1 MADVTARSLQYEY
14 KANSNLVLQADRS
27 LIDRTRRDEPTGE
40 VLSLVG
46 KLEGT
51 RMGDK
56 AQRTKPQMQEERR
69 AKRRKRDE
77 DRHDINKM
85 KGYTLLSEG
94 IDEMVGIIYKPK
106 TKETRET
113 YEVLLSF
120 IQAALGDQPRDIL
133 CGAADEV
140 LAVLKNEKLR
150 DKERRKEIDLLLGQ
164 TDDTRYHVLVNLGK
178 KITDYGGDK
187 EIQNMDDNIDETYGV
202 NVQFESD
209 EEEGDED
216 VYGEV
221 REEASD
227 DDMEGDE
234 AVVRC
239 TLSANLVA
247 SGELMS
253 SKKKDL
259 HPRDIDA
266 FWLQRQLSRFYDDA
280 IVSQKKADEV
290 LEILKTASDDREC
303 ENQLVLLLGF
313 NTFDF
318 IKVLRQHRMMS
329 ESQWSFCSFYIAPCW
344 PVHRVKRKRKGSW
357 ERWKLIQNYPSSST
371 NSTRRRRRTDP
382 DEEVKYLSKCFEE
395 ERSRRERVR
404 QSRMDTDL
412 ETMDLDQGGE
422 VSVRALSKAVVGFG
436 SEAGSDLEDLVFTQG
451 SHFMANK
458 RCQLP
463 DGSFRRQRKGYE
475 EVHVPALKPKP
486 FGSEEQLLP
495 VEKLPKYAQAGF
507 EGFKTL
513 NRIQSKLYR
522 AALETDE
529 NLLLCAPTGA
539 GKTNVALMCMLRE
552 IGKHINPD
560 GTINVDNFKII
571 YIAPMRSLVQEMVG
585 SFGKRL
591 ATYGITVAE
600 LTGDHQLCKEEISAT
615 QIIVCTPEKWDI
627 ITRKGGER
635 TYTQLV
641 RLIILD
647 EIHLLHDD
655 RGPVLEA
662 LVARAIRNIEMT
674 QEEVRLIG
682 LSATLP
688 NYEDVATFLRVDP
701 AKGLFYFD
709 NSFRPVPL
717 EQTYVGITEKKAIKR
732 FQIMN
737 EIVYEKI
744 MEHAGKNQVLV
755 FVHSRKETG
764 KTARA
769 IRDMCLEKDTLGLFL
784 REGSASTEV
793 LRTEAEQCKNLELKD
808 LLPYGFAIHHAGMTR
823 VDRTLVEDLFADKHI
838 QVLVS
843 TATLAW
849 GVNLPAHTV
858 IIKGTQVY
866 SPEKGAGQSWEH
878 WTFCRY
884 RSFVSILGWEEY
896 PVYRMQMLGR
906 AGRPQ
911 YDTKGEGI
919 LITSHGE
926 LQYYLSLLNQQLPI
940 ESQMVSKLPDMLNAE
955 IVLGNVQNA
964 KDAVNWLGYAYLYI
978 RMLRSPTLYGIS
990 HDDLKGDPL
999 LDQRRLDLVHTAAL
1013 MLDKNNLVKYD
1024 KKTGNFQVT
1033 ELGRIASHYY
1043 ITNDTVQ
1050 TYNQLLKPTL
1060 SEIELFRVFSL
1071 SSEFKNITVREEEKL
1086 ELQKLLERVPIPVK
1100 ESIEE
1105 PSAKINVL
1113 LQAFISQLKL
1123 EGFALMADMVYVTQ
1137 SAGRLMRAIFEI
1149 VLNRGWAQLTDKTLN
1164 LCKMIDKR
1172 MWQSMCPLR
1181 QFRKLPEE
1189 VVKKIEK
1196 KNFPFER
1203 LYDLNHNEIGELI
1216 RMPKMGKTIHKY
1228 VHLFPKLELS
1238 VHLQPIT
1245 RSTLKVELTI
1255 TPDFQWDEK
1264 VHGSSEAFWILVEDV
1279 DSEVIL
1285 HHEYFLL
1292 KAKYA
1297 QDEHLITFFVPVFEP
1312 LPPQYFIRVVS
1323 DRWLSCETQ
1332 LPVSFRHLILPE
1344 KYPPPTELLDLQ
1356 PLPVSALRNSAFES
1370 LYQDKFPFFNPIQT
1384 QVFNTVY
1391 NSDDNV
1397 FVGAPTGSGKTIC
1410 AEFAILR
1417 MLLQSSEG
1425 RCVYITPMEA
1435 LAEQVYMDWYE
1446 KFQDRL
1452 SKKVVLLTGE
1462 TSTDLKLLGKGN
1474 IIIST
1479 PEKWDILS
1487 RRWKQRKNVQNINL
1501 FVVDEVHLIGGEN
1514 GPVLEVICSRM
1525 RYISSQ
1531 IERPIR
1537 IVALSSSLSNA
1548 KDVAHW
1554 LGCSA
1559 TSTFNF
1565 HPNVR
1570 PVPLEL
1576 HIQGFNISHTQTRLL
1591 SMAKPVYHAITK
1603 HSPKKP
1609 VIVFVPSRKQ
1619 TRLTAIDILSTCAAD
1634 IQRQRFLHCTEKD
1647 LIPYLE
1653 KLSNNTLRETLL
1665 NGVGYL
1671 HEGLSPMERR
1681 LVEQLFSSGAIQ
1693 VVVASRSLCWG
1704 MSVAAHLVI
1713 IMDTQYYNGKIHA
1726 YVDYPIYDVLQ
1737 MVGHANRPLQDDE
1750 GRCVIM
1756 CQGSKKDFFKK
1767 FLYEPLPVESHLDHC
1782 MHDHFNAE
1790 IVTKTIENKQDAV
1803 DYLTWTFLYRR
1814 MTQNPNYYNLQGISH
1829 RHLSDHLS
1837 ELVEQ
1842 TLSDLEQSKCISIE
1856 DEMDVAP
1863 LNLGMIAAY
1872 YYINYTTIEL
1882 FSMSLN
1888 AKTKVRG
1895 LIEIISNAAEY
1906 ENIPIRHH
1914 EDNLL
1919 RQLAQKVP
1927 HKLNNPKFNDPHVKT
1942 NLLLQAHLSRMQ
1954 LSAELQSDTE
1964 EILSKVE
1971 LVPLWAWREGLQGPV
1986 KEQFQPYLL
1995 SCSYPIQAIRLI
2007 QACVDVLSSN
2017 GWLSPALAA
2026 MELAQMVTQAMWSK
2040 DSYLKQLPHFTSE
2053 HIKRCTDKGVESV
2066 FDIMEMEDEERNA
2079 LLQLSDGQMADVAR
2093 FCNRY
2098 PNIELSYEVV
2108 DKDGIRSG
2116 GPVVVLVQL
2125 EREEE
2130 VTGPVIAPLFPQK
2143 REEGWW
2149 VVIGDAKSN
2158 SLISIKRLTLQ
2169 QKAKVKLDFVA
2180 PATGAHNYT
2189 LYFMSDAYMGC
2200 DQEYKFSVDVKE
2212 AETDSDSD

>member
-46 KLEGT
+46 KLEGS

-56 AQRTKPQMQEERR
+56 AQKTKPQMQEERR

-85 KGYTLLSEG
+85 KGFTLLSEG

-140 LAVLKNEKLR
+140 LAVLKNDKLR
-150 DKERRKEIDLLLGQ
+150 DKERRRETEQLLGQ

-187 EIQNMDDNIDETYGV
+187 EIQNMDENIDETYGV

-209 EEEGDED
+209 EEVGDED

-221 REEASD
+221 RDDASD
-227 DDMEGDE
+227 EDADGDE
-234 AVVRC
+234 AVVHG
-239 TLSANLVA
+239 TLSANLVS

-253 SKKKDL
+253 TKKKDL

-290 LEILKTASDDREC
+290 LEILKTAGDDREC

-318 IKVLRQHRMMS
+318 IKILRQHRMMILYCTLLASAQS
-329 ESQWSFCSFYIAPCW
+329 EAE
-344 PVHRVKRKRKGSW
+344 K
-357 ERWKLIQNYPSSST
+357 ERIINKMEADSELS
-371 NSTRRRRRTDP
+371 
-382 DEEVKYLSKCFEE
+382 KYLYQLQETEKEDLIRE
-395 ERSRRERVR
+395 ERTRRERVR
-404 QSRMDTDL
+404 QSRVDTDL
-412 ETMDLDQGGE
+412 ESMELEQDNFTPRQVL
-422 VSVRALSKAVVGFG
+422 
-436 SEAGSDLEDLVFTQG
+436 DLEDLVFAQG

-486 FGSEEQLLP
+486 FASDEQLVP

-507 EGFKTL
+507 DGFKTL
-513 NRIQSKLYR
+513 NRIQSKLFK
-522 AALETDE
+522 AAMETDE

-552 IGKHINPD
+552 IGKHINVD

-571 YIAPMRSLVQEMVG
+571 YVAPMRSLVQEMVG
-585 SFGKRL
+585 SFSKRL
-591 ATYGITVAE
+591 STYGITVAE
-600 LTGDHQLCKEEISAT
+600 LTGDHQLCKEEINAT

-655 RGPVLEA
+655 RGPVLES
-662 LVARAIRNIEMT
+662 LVARSIRNIEMS
-674 QEEVRLIG
+674 QEDVRLVG

-688 NYEDVATFLRVDP
+688 NYEDVGTFLRVDS

-764 KTARA
+764 KTSRA

-793 LRTEAEQCKNLELKD
+793 LRSEADQCKNLELKD
-808 LLPYGFAIHHAGMTR
+808 LLPYGFAIHHAGMSR

-858 IIKGTQVY
+858 IIKGTQIY
-866 SPEKGAGQSWEH
+866 SPEKGR
-878 WTFCRY
+878 WTELGALD
-884 RSFVSILGWEEY
+884 IL
-896 PVYRMQMLGR
+896 QMLGR

-940 ESQMVSKLPDMLNAE
+940 ESQMVAKLPDMLNAE
-955 IVLGNVQNA
+955 VVLGNVQNA

-978 RMLRSPTLYGIS
+978 RMLRSPNLYGIS
-990 HDDLKGDPL
+990 HDDLKSDPL
-999 LDQRRLDLVHTAAL
+999 LEQRRLDLIHTAAL
-1013 MLDKNNLVKYD
+1013 MLDKNNLLKYD
-1024 KKTGNFQVT
+1024 KKMGNFQVT

-1043 ITNDTVQ
+1043 ITNESMQ

-1181 QFRKLPEE
+1181 QFKKLPEE

-1216 RMPKMGKTIHKY
+1216 RMPKMGKNIHKY
-1228 VHLFPKLELS
+1228 VHLFPKLDLS

-1245 RSTLKVELTI
+1245 RSTLKVELTV
-1255 TPDFQWDEK
+1255 TPDFQWDDK

-1297 QDEHLITFFVPVFEP
+1297 QDEHLVTFFVPVFEP

-1384 QVFNTVY
+1384 QVFNTIY

-1417 MLLQSSEG
+1417 MLLQNSEG

-1435 LAEQVYMDWYE
+1435 LAEQVFMNWFE

-1452 SKKVVLLTGE
+1452 YKKVVLLTGE

-1487 RRWKQRKNVQNINL
+1487 RRWKQRKNVQNVSL
-1501 FVVDEVHLIGGEN
+1501 FIVDETHLIGGAN

-1559 TSTFNF
+1559 TATFNF

-1591 SMAKPVYHAITK
+1591 SMAKPVYHAIVK

-1609 VIVFVPSRKQ
+1609 IIVFVPSRKQ
-1619 TRLTAIDILSTCAAD
+1619 TRLTAIDIINTCSSD
-1634 IQRQRFLHCTEKD
+1634 VQRQRFLYCTEKD
-1647 LIPYLE
+1647 LAPYLD
-1653 KLSNNTLRETLL
+1653 KLSDNTLKETLL

-1671 HEGLSPMERR
+1671 HEGLSSLERR
-1681 LVEQLFSSGAIQ
+1681 IVEQLFNSGAVQ
-1693 VVVASRSLCWG
+1693 VIVASRSLCWG
-1704 MSVAAHLVI
+1704 LNIAAHLVI
-1713 IMDTQYYNGKIHA
+1713 IMDSQYYNGKIHA

-1737 MVGHANRPLQDDE
+1737 MVGYANRPLQDDE

-1782 MHDHFNAE
+1782 LHDHFNAE
-1790 IVTKTIENKQDAV
+1790 IVTKTVENKQDAV

-1814 MTQNPNYYNLQGISH
+1814 MTQNPNYYNLQGVSH

-1906 ENIPIRHH
+1906 ESIPIRHR

-1919 RQLAQKVP
+1919 RQLSQKVP
-1927 HKLNNPKFNDPHVKT
+1927 HKLTNPKFNDPHVKT
-1942 NLLLQAHLSRMQ
+1942 NLLLQAHLTRMQ

-1964 EILSKVE
+1964 EILSK
-1971 LVPLWAWREGLQGPV
+1971 
-1986 KEQFQPYLL
+1986 
-1995 SCSYPIQAIRLI
+1995 AIRLI

-2066 FDIMEMEDEERNA
+2066 FDIMEMEDEDRTE
-2079 LLQLSDGQMADVAR
+2079 LLELTDSQMADVAR

-2098 PNIELSYEVV
+2098 PNIELSYEVA
-2108 DKDGIRSG
+2108 DKDIIRSG
-2116 GPVVVLVQL
+2116 GAVVVLVQL

-2180 PATGAHNYT
+2180 PATGTHNYT

-2212 AETDSDSD
+2212 AESDSDSD

>member
-51 RMGDK
+51 KMGDK
-56 AQRTKPQMQEERR
+56 SQRTKPQKLEERR
-69 AKRRKRDE
+69 DKRRKRDE

-85 KGYTLLSEG
+85 KGFTLLSEG
-94 IDEMVGIIYKPK
+94 IDEMVGIVYKPK

-120 IQAALGDQPRDIL
+120 IHAALGDQPRDIL

-140 LAVLKNEKLR
+140 LAVLKNDKMR
-150 DKERRKEIDLLLGQ
+150 DKERRREVEQLLGPA
-164 TDDTRYHVLVNLGK
+164 DDTRYHVLVNLGK

-187 EIQNMDDNIDETYGV
+187 DLQNMDDNIDETYGV

-216 VYGEV
+216 QYGEV
-221 REEASD
+221 RDEHSDEDSEGEEA
-227 DDMEGDE
+227 GFGC
-234 AVVRC
+234 A
-239 TLSANLVA
+239 LSANLGATGDV
-247 SGELMS
+247 MTV
-253 SKKKDL
+253 KKKDL

-318 IKVLRQHRMMS
+318 IKILRQHRRMIQYCTMLASAQS
-329 ESQWSFCSFYIAPCW
+329 EAE
-344 PVHRVKRKRKGSW
+344 K
-357 ERWKLIQNYPSSST
+357 ERIIGKMESDQ
-371 NSTRRRRRTDP
+371 
-382 DEEVKYLSKCFEE
+382 ELSKILYQLQETEKEDIIRE

-404 QSRMDTDL
+404 KSRVDDLEAMDTDH
-412 ETMDLDQGGE
+412 GE
-422 VSVRALSKAVVGFG
+422 SMTPRQLL
-436 SEAGSDLEDLVFTQG
+436 DLEDLTFTQG

-463 DGSFRRQRKGYE
+463 DGSFRKQRKGYE
-475 EVHVPALKPKP
+475 EVHVPALKPKA
-486 FGSEEQLLP
+486 FAEDEVL
-495 VEKLPKYAQAGF
+495 VAIEKLPKYAQAGF

-513 NRIQSKLYR
+513 NRIQSKLFKTTM
-522 AALETDE
+522 ETDE
-529 NLLLCAPTGA
+529 NLLVCAPT
-539 GKTNVALMCMLRE
+539 
-552 IGKHINPD
+552 
-560 GTINVDNFKII
+560 
-571 YIAPMRSLVQEMVG
+571 
-585 SFGKRL
+585 RL
-591 ATYGITVAE
+591 ASYGITVSE
-600 LTGDHQLCKEEISAT
+600 LTGDHQLCKEEINAT

-641 RLIILD
+641 RLIIID

-655 RGPVLEA
+655 RGPVLES
-662 LVARAIRNIEMT
+662 LVARTIRNVELT
-674 QEEVRLIG
+674 QEDVRLLG

-688 NYEDVATFLRVDP
+688 NYEDVATCLRVDP

-823 VDRTLVEDLFADKHI
+823 VDRTLVEDLFADRHI

-866 SPEKGAGQSWEH
+866 SPEKGR
-878 WTFCRY
+878 WTELGALD
-884 RSFVSILGWEEY
+884 IL
-896 PVYRMQMLGR
+896 QMLGR

-940 ESQMVSKLPDMLNAE
+940 ESQMVGKLPDMLNAE
-955 IVLGNVQNA
+955 IVLGNVQTV
-964 KDAVNWLGYAYLYI
+964 KDAVNWLGYTYLYV
-978 RMLRSPTLYGIS
+978 RMLRNPTLYGVS
-990 HDDLKGDPL
+990 HDDRSIDPL
-999 LDQRRLDLVHTAAL
+999 LERRRTDLVHTAANV
-1013 MLDKNNLVKYD
+1013 LDKNSLVKYD
-1024 KKTGNFQVT
+1024 KRTGSFQVT
-1033 ELGRIASHYY
+1033 DLGRIASHFY
-1043 ITNDTVQ
+1043 ITHDSIQ

-1071 SSEFKNITVREEEKL
+1071 SSEFRNINVREEEKL

-1113 LQAFISQLKL
+1113 LQAYISQLKL

-1149 VLNRGWAQLTDKTLN
+1149 VLNRGWAQLTDKTMN

-1172 MWQSMCPLR
+1172 MWQSMSPLR
-1181 QFRKLPEE
+1181 QFKKLPEE
-1189 VVKKIEK
+1189 VIKKIEK

-1228 VHLFPKLELS
+1228 VHQFPKLDLA

-1245 RSTLKVELTI
+1245 RSTLKVELTV
-1255 TPDFQWDEK
+1255 TPDFQWDDK
-1264 VHGSSEAFWILVEDV
+1264 IHGSSEAFWILVEDV

-1297 QDEHLITFFVPVFEP
+1297 QDEHLVTFFVPVFEP

-1356 PLPVSALRNSAFES
+1356 PLPVTALRNSAFEA
-1370 LYQDKFPFFNPIQT
+1370 LYQNKFPFFNPIQT
-1384 QVFNTVY
+1384 QVFNAVY

-1417 MLLQSSEG
+1417 MLLHNAEG

-1435 LAEQVYMDWYE
+1435 LAEQVFVDWHQ
-1446 KFQDRL
+1446 KFQDIL
-1452 SKKVVLLTGE
+1452 NKKVVLLTGE
-1462 TSTDLKLLGKGN
+1462 TSTDLKLLGKGD
-1474 IIIST
+1474 IIVST
-1479 PEKWDILS
+1479 PDKWDILS
-1487 RRWKQRKNVQNINL
+1487 RRWKQRKNVQNVSL
-1501 FVVDEVHLIGGEN
+1501 FIVDEAHLIGGEN

-1554 LGCSA
+1554 LGCSTTA
-1559 TSTFNF
+1559 TFNF

-1576 HIQGFNISHTQTRLL
+1576 HIQGFNVSHTQTRLL
-1591 SMAKPVYHAITK
+1591 SMAKPVYHAIMK
-1603 HSPKKP
+1603 HSPSKP
-1609 VIVFVPSRKQ
+1609 AVVFVPSRRQ
-1619 TRLTAIDILSTCAAD
+1619 TRLTAIDILTFCAAD
-1634 IQRQRFLHCTEKD
+1634 VVPQRFLHCTEKD
-1647 LIPYLE
+1647 LAPFLDKI
-1653 KLSNNTLRETLL
+1653 NDATLKETLA

-1671 HEGLSPMERR
+1671 HEGLSATERKI
-1681 LVEQLFSSGAIQ
+1681 VEQLFNSGAVQ
-1693 VVVASRSLCWG
+1693 VVVSSRSLCWG
-1704 MSVAAHLVI
+1704 INISAHLVI
-1713 IMDTQYYNGKIHA
+1713 VMDTQYYNGKIHA

-1737 MVGHANRPLQDDE
+1737 MVGKANRPMLDDE

-1782 MHDHFNAE
+1782 LHDHFNAE
-1790 IVTKTIENKQDAV
+1790 IVTKTVENKQDAV

-1814 MTQNPNYYNLQGISH
+1814 MTQNPNYYNLQGMSH

-1837 ELVEQ
+1837 ELVEH
-1842 TLSDLEQSKCISIE
+1842 TLHDLEQSKCISIE

-1888 AKTKVRG
+1888 AKTKIRG

-1906 ENIPIRHH
+1906 NNIPIRHH
-1914 EDNLL
+1914 EDALL

-1964 EILSKVE
+1964 DILSK
-1971 LVPLWAWREGLQGPV
+1971 
-1986 KEQFQPYLL
+1986 
-1995 SCSYPIQAIRLI
+1995 AIRLI

-2040 DSYLKQLPHFTSE
+2040 DSYLKQLPFFTSE
-2053 HIKRCTDKGVESV
+2053 HIKRCTDKGVESI
-2066 FDIMEMEDEERNA
+2066 FDIMEMEDEDRSA
-2079 LLQLSDGQMADVAR
+2079 LLQLSDIQMADVAR
-2093 FCNRY
+2093 FSNRY
-2098 PNIELSYEVV
+2098 PNIELSYEVAE
-2108 DKDGIRSG
+2108 KDNIKSG
-2116 GPVVVLVQL
+2116 SPVLVQVQL

-2149 VVIGDAKSN
+2149 VVIGDPKSN

-2180 PATGAHNYT
+2180 PVMGVHNYT

-2200 DQEYKFSVDVKE
+2200 DQEYKFSADVKE
-2212 AETDSDSD
+2212 ADSDGDSDSD

>member
-1 MADVTARSLQYEY
+1 
-14 KANSNLVLQADRS
+14 
-27 LIDRTRRDEPTGE
+27 
-40 VLSLVG
+40 
-46 KLEGT
+46 
-51 RMGDK
+51 
-56 AQRTKPQMQEERR
+56 
-69 AKRRKRDE
+69 
-77 DRHDINKM
+77 
-85 KGYTLLSEG
+85 
-94 IDEMVGIIYKPK
+94 
-106 TKETRET
+106 
-113 YEVLLSF
+113 
-120 IQAALGDQPRDIL
+120 
-133 CGAADEV
+133 
-140 LAVLKNEKLR
+140 
-150 DKERRKEIDLLLGQ
+150 
-164 TDDTRYHVLVNLGK
+164 
-178 KITDYGGDK
+178 
-187 EIQNMDDNIDETYGV
+187 
-202 NVQFESD
+202 
-209 EEEGDED
+209 
-216 VYGEV
+216 
-221 REEASD
+221 
-227 DDMEGDE
+227 
-234 AVVRC
+234 
-239 TLSANLVA
+239 
-247 SGELMS
+247 
-253 SKKKDL
+253 
-259 HPRDIDA
+259 
-266 FWLQRQLSRFYDDA
+266 
-280 IVSQKKADEV
+280 
-290 LEILKTASDDREC
+290 
-303 ENQLVLLLGF
+303 
-313 NTFDF
+313 
-318 IKVLRQHRMMS
+318 
-329 ESQWSFCSFYIAPCW
+329 
-344 PVHRVKRKRKGSW
+344 
-357 ERWKLIQNYPSSST
+357 
-371 NSTRRRRRTDP
+371 
-382 DEEVKYLSKCFEE
+382 
-395 ERSRRERVR
+395 
-404 QSRMDTDL
+404 
-412 ETMDLDQGGE
+412 
-422 VSVRALSKAVVGFG
+422 
-436 SEAGSDLEDLVFTQG
+436 
-451 SHFMANK
+451 
-458 RCQLP
+458 
-463 DGSFRRQRKGYE
+463 
-475 EVHVPALKPKP
+475 
-486 FGSEEQLLP
+486 
-495 VEKLPKYAQAGF
+495 
-507 EGFKTL
+507 
-513 NRIQSKLYR
+513 
-522 AALETDE
+522 
-529 NLLLCAPTGA
+529 
-539 GKTNVALMCMLRE
+539 
-552 IGKHINPD
+552 
-560 GTINVDNFKII
+560 
-571 YIAPMRSLVQEMVG
+571 
-585 SFGKRL
+585 
-591 ATYGITVAE
+591 
-600 LTGDHQLCKEEISAT
+600 
-615 QIIVCTPEKWDI
+615 
-627 ITRKGGER
+627 
-635 TYTQLV
+635 
-641 RLIILD
+641 
-647 EIHLLHDD
+647 
-655 RGPVLEA
+655 
-662 LVARAIRNIEMT
+662 
-674 QEEVRLIG
+674 
-682 LSATLP
+682 
-688 NYEDVATFLRVDP
+688 
-701 AKGLFYFD
+701 
-709 NSFRPVPL
+709 
-717 EQTYVGITEKKAIKR
+717 
-732 FQIMN
+732 MN

-866 SPEKGAGQSWEH
+866 SPEKGR
-878 WTFCRY
+878 WTELGALD
-884 RSFVSILGWEEY
+884 IL
-896 PVYRMQMLGR
+896 QMLGR

-955 IVLGNVQNA
+955 TVLGNVQNA
-964 KDAVNWLGYAYLYI
+964 KASANLCFPHDAVNWLGYTYLYI

-1043 ITNDTVQ
+1043 ITNETMQ

-1071 SSEFKNITVREEEKL
+1071 SSEFRNITVREEEKL

-1181 QFRKLPEE
+1181 QFKKLPEE

-1255 TPDFQWDEK
+1255 APDFQWDEK

-1297 QDEHLITFFVPVFEP
+1297 QDEHLVTFFVPVFEP

-1417 MLLQSSEG
+1417 MLLQNSEG

-1435 LAEQVYMDWYE
+1435 LAEQVFLDWYE
-1446 KFQDRL
+1446 KFQERL
-1452 SKKVVLLTGE
+1452 NKKVVLLTGE

-1487 RRWKQRKNVQNINL
+1487 RRWKQRKNVQNVNL
-1501 FVVDEVHLIGGEN
+1501 FIVDEVHLIGGEN

-1591 SMAKPVYHAITK
+1591 SMAKPVYHAIMK

-1619 TRLTAIDILSTCAAD
+1619 TRLTAINILTTCASD
-1634 IQRQRFLHCTEKD
+1634 VQRQRFLHCAEKD
-1647 LIPYLE
+1647 LVPYLD
-1653 KLSNNTLRETLL
+1653 KLNDNTLKETLV

-1671 HEGLSPMERR
+1671 HEGLTAMERR
-1681 LVEQLFSSGAIQ
+1681 VVEQLFSSGAVQ
-1693 VVVASRSLCWG
+1693 VMVASRSLCWG
-1704 MSVAAHLVI
+1704 MNIAAHLVI

-1814 MTQNPNYYNLQGISH
+1814 MTQNPNYYNLQGVSH

-1927 HKLNNPKFNDPHVKT
+1927 HKLTNPKFNDPHVKT

-1964 EILSKVE
+1964 EILSK
-1971 LVPLWAWREGLQGPV
+1971 
-1986 KEQFQPYLL
+1986 
-1995 SCSYPIQAIRLI
+1995 AIRLI

-2066 FDIMEMEDEERNA
+2066 FDIMEMEDEDRNA
-2079 LLQLSDGQMADVAR
+2079 LLQLSDAQIADVAR

-2108 DKDGIRSG
+2108 EKESIRSG

-2149 VVIGDAKSN
+2149 VVIGDSKSN

-2180 PATGAHNYT
+2180 PATGTHNYT

-2212 AETDSDSD
+2212 AESDSDSD

>member
-1 MADVTARSLQYEY
+1 
-14 KANSNLVLQADRS
+14 
-27 LIDRTRRDEPTGE
+27 
-40 VLSLVG
+40 
-46 KLEGT
+46 
-51 RMGDK
+51 
-56 AQRTKPQMQEERR
+56 
-69 AKRRKRDE
+69 
-77 DRHDINKM
+77 
-85 KGYTLLSEG
+85 
-94 IDEMVGIIYKPK
+94 
-106 TKETRET
+106 
-113 YEVLLSF
+113 
-120 IQAALGDQPRDIL
+120 
-133 CGAADEV
+133 
-140 LAVLKNEKLR
+140 
-150 DKERRKEIDLLLGQ
+150 
-164 TDDTRYHVLVNLGK
+164 
-178 KITDYGGDK
+178 
-187 EIQNMDDNIDETYGV
+187 
-202 NVQFESD
+202 
-209 EEEGDED
+209 
-216 VYGEV
+216 
-221 REEASD
+221 
-227 DDMEGDE
+227 
-234 AVVRC
+234 
-239 TLSANLVA
+239 
-247 SGELMS
+247 
-253 SKKKDL
+253 
-259 HPRDIDA
+259 
-266 FWLQRQLSRFYDDA
+266 
-280 IVSQKKADEV
+280 
-290 LEILKTASDDREC
+290 

-318 IKVLRQHRMMS
+318 IKILRQHRRMS
-329 ESQWSFCSFYIAPCW
+329 KSLSMAP
-344 PVHRVKRKRKGSW
+344 
-357 ERWKLIQNYPSSST
+357 
-371 NSTRRRRRTDP
+371 
-382 DEEVKYLSKCFEE
+382 
-395 ERSRRERVR
+395 R
-404 QSRMDTDL
+404 QL
-412 ETMDLDQGGE
+412 L
-422 VSVRALSKAVVGFG
+422 
-436 SEAGSDLEDLVFTQG
+436 DLEDLAFTQG

-463 DGSFRRQRKGYE
+463 DGSFRKQ
-475 EVHVPALKPKP
+475 LWFCPKCTT
-486 FGSEEQLLP
+486 SWCLQVL
-495 VEKLPKYAQAGF
+495 AGF

-513 NRIQSKLYR
+513 NRIQSKLFKTTM
-522 AALETDE
+522 ETDE
-529 NLLLCAPTGA
+529 NLLVCAPTGA
-539 GKTNVALMCMLRE
+539 GKTNVALMAMLRE
-552 IGKHINPD
+552 IGKHINLD
-560 GTINVDNFKII
+560 GTINVDDFKII

-585 SFGKRL
+585 SFSKRL
-591 ATYGITVAE
+591 ASYGITVSE
-600 LTGDHQLCKEEISAT
+600 LTGDHQLCKEEINAT

-641 RLIILD
+641 RLIIID

-655 RGPVLEA
+655 RGPVLES
-662 LVARAIRNIEMT
+662 LVARTIRNVELT
-674 QEEVRLIG
+674 QEDVRLLG

-688 NYEDVATFLRVDP
+688 NYEDVATCLRVDP

-744 MEHAGKNQVLV
+744 MEHAGKNQV
-755 FVHSRKETG
+755 RP
-764 KTARA
+764 
-769 IRDMCLEKDTLGLFL
+769 
-784 REGSASTEV
+784 
-793 LRTEAEQCKNLELKD
+793 NLELKD

-823 VDRTLVEDLFADKHI
+823 VDRTLVEDLFADRHI

-866 SPEKGAGQSWEH
+866 SPEKGR
-878 WTFCRY
+878 WTELGALD
-884 RSFVSILGWEEY
+884 IL
-896 PVYRMQMLGR
+896 QMLGR

-940 ESQMVSKLPDMLNAE
+940 ESQMVGKLPDMLNAE
-955 IVLGNVQNA
+955 IVLGNVQNV
-964 KDAVNWLGYAYLYI
+964 KDAVNWLGYTYLYV
-978 RMLRSPTLYGIS
+978 RMLRNPTLYGVS
-990 HDDLKGDPL
+990 HDDRSSDPL
-999 LDQRRLDLVHTAAL
+999 LERRRMDLVHTAASV
-1013 MLDKNNLVKYD
+1013 LDKNSLIKYD
-1024 KKTGNFQVT
+1024 KRTGSFQVT
-1033 ELGRIASHYY
+1033 DLGRIASHFY
-1043 ITNDTVQ
+1043 ITHDSIQ

-1071 SSEFKNITVREEEKL
+1071 SSEFRNITVREGIEQTNKL
-1086 ELQKLLERVPIPVK
+1086 KKANFIFPKVK
-1100 ESIEE
+1100 CEY
-1105 PSAKINVL
+1105 
-1113 LQAFISQLKL
+1113 
-1123 EGFALMADMVYVTQ
+1123 VYHIASLPLQ

-1149 VLNRGWAQLTDKTLN
+1149 VLNRGWAQLTDKTMN

-1172 MWQSMCPLR
+1172 MWQSMSPLR
-1181 QFRKLPEE
+1181 QFKKLPEE
-1189 VVKKIEK
+1189 VIKKIEK

-1228 VHLFPKLELS
+1228 LHQFPKLDLA

-1255 TPDFQWDEK
+1255 TPDFQWDDK
-1264 VHGSSEAFWILVEDV
+1264 IHGSSEAFWILVEDV

-1297 QDEHLITFFVPVFEP
+1297 QDEHLVTFFVPVFEP
-1312 LPPQYFIRVVS
+1312 LPPQYFIRVAS

-1356 PLPVSALRNSAFES
+1356 PLPVTALRNSAFET
-1370 LYQDKFPFFNPIQT
+1370 LYQNKFPFFNPIQT
-1384 QVFNTVY
+1384 QVFNAVY

-1417 MLLQSSEG
+1417 MLLHNAEG

-1435 LAEQVYMDWYE
+1435 LVFVDWHQ
-1446 KFQDRL
+1446 KFQDIL
-1452 SKKVVLLTGE
+1452 NKKVVLLTGE
-1462 TSTDLKLLGKGN
+1462 TSTDLKLLGKGD
-1474 IIIST
+1474 IIVST
-1479 PEKWDILS
+1479 PDKWDILS
-1487 RRWKQRKNVQNINL
+1487 RRWKQRKNVQNVSL
-1501 FVVDEVHLIGGEN
+1501 FIVDETHLIGGEN

-1554 LGCSA
+1554 LGCSTTA
-1559 TSTFNF
+1559 TFNF

-1576 HIQGFNISHTQTRLL
+1576 HIQGFNVSHTQTRLL
-1591 SMAKPVYHAITK
+1591 SMAKPVYHAIMK
-1603 HSPKKP
+1603 HSPSKP
-1609 VIVFVPSRKQ
+1609 AVVFVPSRRQ
-1619 TRLTAIDILSTCAAD
+1619 TRLTAIDILTFCAAD
-1634 IQRQRFLHCTEKD
+1634 VKD
-1647 LIPYLE
+1647 LAPFLE
-1653 KLSNNTLRETLL
+1653 KITDLTLKETLA

-1671 HEGLSPMERR
+1671 HEGLSPTERKI
-1681 LVEQLFSSGAIQ
+1681 VEQLFNSVQ

-1704 MSVAAHLVI
+1704 TNISAHLVI
-1713 IMDTQYYNGKIHA
+1713 VMDTQYYNGKIHA

-1737 MVGHANRPLQDDE
+1737 MVGKANRPMLDDE

-1782 MHDHFNAE
+1782 LHDHFNAE
-1790 IVTKTIENKQDAV
+1790 IVTKTVENKQDAV

-1814 MTQNPNYYNLQGISH
+1814 MTQNPNYYNLQGMSH

-1837 ELVEQ
+1837 ELVEN
-1842 TLSDLEQSKCISIE
+1842 TLHDLEQSKCISIE

-1888 AKTKVRG
+1888 AKTKIRG

-1906 ENIPIRHH
+1906 KNIPIRHH
-1914 EDNLL
+1914 EDALL

-1964 EILSKVE
+1964 EILSKAV
-1971 LVPLWAWREGLQGPV
+1971 
-1986 KEQFQPYLL
+1986 
-1995 SCSYPIQAIRLI
+1995 RLI

-2040 DSYLKQLPHFTSE
+2040 DSYLKQLPFFTSE
-2053 HIKRCTDKGVESV
+2053 HIKRCTDKVNSS
-2066 FDIMEMEDEERNA
+2066 FLMLK
-2079 LLQLSDGQMADVAR
+2079 LLYKSNSC
-2093 FCNRY
+2093 FCLDTHN
-2098 PNIELSYEVV
+2098 S
-2108 DKDGIRSG
+2108 S
-2116 GPVVVLVQL
+2116 
-2125 EREEE
+2125 
-2130 VTGPVIAPLFPQK
+2130 K

-2149 VVIGDAKSN
+2149 VVIGDPKSN

-2169 QKAKVKLDFVA
+2169 QKVKLDFVA
-2180 PATGAHNYT
+2180 PVMGVHNYT

-2212 AETDSDSD
+2212 HDLNH

>member
-1 MADVTARSLQYEY
+1 GSIYRGLFFDV
-14 KANSNLVLQADRS
+14 N
-27 LIDRTRRDEPTGE
+27 
-40 VLSLVG
+40 
-46 KLEGT
+46 
-51 RMGDK
+51 
-56 AQRTKPQMQEERR
+56 
-69 AKRRKRDE
+69 
-77 DRHDINKM
+77 
-85 KGYTLLSEG
+85 
-94 IDEMVGIIYKPK
+94 
-106 TKETRET
+106 
-113 YEVLLSF
+113 
-120 IQAALGDQPRDIL
+120 
-133 CGAADEV
+133 
-140 LAVLKNEKLR
+140 
-150 DKERRKEIDLLLGQ
+150 
-164 TDDTRYHVLVNLGK
+164 
-178 KITDYGGDK
+178 
-187 EIQNMDDNIDETYGV
+187 
-202 NVQFESD
+202 
-209 EEEGDED
+209 D
-216 VYGEV
+216 V
-221 REEASD
+221 S
-227 DDMEGDE
+227 
-234 AVVRC
+234 
-239 TLSANLVA
+239 
-247 SGELMS
+247 
-253 SKKKDL
+253 
-259 HPRDIDA
+259 P
-266 FWLQRQLSRFYDDA
+266 FQ
-280 IVSQKKADEV
+280 
-290 LEILKTASDDREC
+290 
-303 ENQLVLLLGF
+303 QLV
-313 NTFDF
+313 
-318 IKVLRQHRMMS
+318 
-329 ESQWSFCSFYIAPCW
+329 
-344 PVHRVKRKRKGSW
+344 
-357 ERWKLIQNYPSSST
+357 
-371 NSTRRRRRTDP
+371 
-382 DEEVKYLSKCFEE
+382 
-395 ERSRRERVR
+395 
-404 QSRMDTDL
+404 
-412 ETMDLDQGGE
+412 
-422 VSVRALSKAVVGFG
+422 SV
-436 SEAGSDLEDLVFTQG
+436 D
-451 SHFMANK
+451 
-458 RCQLP
+458 
-463 DGSFRRQRKGYE
+463 
-475 EVHVPALKPKP
+475 
-486 FGSEEQLLP
+486 
-495 VEKLPKYAQAGF
+495 KLPKYAQAGF

-552 IGKHINPD
+552 IGKHINMD
-560 GTINVDNFKII
+560 GTINVDDFKII

-591 ATYGITVAE
+591 ATYGINVAE
-600 LTGDHQLCKEEISAT
+600 LTGDHQLCKEEINAT

-655 RGPVLEA
+655 RGPVLES

-674 QEEVRLIG
+674 QEDVRLVG

-701 AKGLFYFD
+701 VKGLFYFD

-744 MEHAGKNQVLV
+744 MEHAGKNQVGLPSCWYFS
-755 FVHSRKETG
+755 FVS
-764 KTARA
+764 
-769 IRDMCLEKDTLGLFL
+769 LL
-784 REGSASTEV
+784 
-793 LRTEAEQCKNLELKD
+793 QNLELKD

-866 SPEKGAGQSWEH
+866 SPEKGR
-878 WTFCRY
+878 WTELGALD
-884 RSFVSILGWEEY
+884 IL
-896 PVYRMQMLGR
+896 QMLGR

-955 IVLGNVQNA
+955 VVLGNVQNA

-978 RMLRSPTLYGIS
+978 RMLRSPSLYGLS

-1043 ITNDTVQ
+1043 ITNETVQ

-1071 SSEFKNITVREEEKL
+1071 SSEFKNITVREVRLWDGLGRGLGQAAEVL
-1086 ELQKLLERVPIPVK
+1086 PGSSLLYPGGLPGWFPWFRGI
-1100 ESIEE
+1100 
-1105 PSAKINVL
+1105 INVL

-1149 VLNRGWAQLTDKTLN
+1149 VLNLRAPVWVH
-1164 LCKMIDKR
+1164 
-1172 MWQSMCPLR
+1172 PLVR
-1181 QFRKLPEE
+1181 SLPP
-1189 VVKKIEK
+1189 VLPITFVSHIT
-1196 KNFPFER
+1196 
-1203 LYDLNHNEIGELI
+1203 GELI

-1417 MLLQSSEG
+1417 MLLQNSEG

-1435 LAEQVYMDWYE
+1435 LVFLDWYE
-1446 KFQDRL
+1446 KFQERL
-1452 SKKVVLLTGE
+1452 GKKVVLLTGE

-1487 RRWKQRKNVQNINL
+1487 RRWKQRKNVQNVNL
-1501 FVVDEVHLIGGEN
+1501 FIVDEVHLIGGEN

-1591 SMAKPVYHAITK
+1591 SMAKPVYHAIMK

-1619 TRLTAIDILSTCAAD
+1619 TRLTAIDILTTC
-1634 IQRQRFLHCTEKD
+1634 KD
-1647 LIPYLE
+1647 LGPYLD
-1653 KLSNNTLRETLL
+1653 KLSDGTLKETLL

-1671 HEGLSPMERR
+1671 HEGLTAMERR
-1681 LVEQLFSSGAIQ
+1681 VVEQLFGSGAVQ

-1704 MSVAAHLVI
+1704 MNVAAHLVI

-1814 MTQNPNYYNLQGISH
+1814 MTQNPNYYNLQGVSH

-1872 YYINYTTIEL
+1872 YYINYTTIGEGPTREGTNL
-1882 FSMSLN
+1882 ASLS
-1888 AKTKVRG
+1888 
-1895 LIEIISNAAEY
+1895 LSS
-1906 ENIPIRHH
+1906 
-1914 EDNLL
+1914 
-1919 RQLAQKVP
+1919 QLAQKVP

-1964 EILSKVE
+1964 EILSK
-1971 LVPLWAWREGLQGPV
+1971 
-1986 KEQFQPYLL
+1986 
-1995 SCSYPIQAIRLI
+1995 AIRLI

-2053 HIKRCTDKGVESV
+2053 HIKRCTDKSHWHPWVPNPGAGEATGPCLPLVSV
-2066 FDIMEMEDEERNA
+2066 
-2079 LLQLSDGQMADVAR
+2079 
-2093 FCNRY
+2093 C
-2098 PNIELSYEVV
+2098 
-2108 DKDGIRSG
+2108 SG

-2130 VTGPVIAPLFPQK
+2130 VTGPVIAPLFPQVCW
-2143 REEGWW
+2143 RACRG
-2149 VVIGDAKSN
+2149 N
-2158 SLISIKRLTLQ
+2158 CCLR
-2169 QKAKVKLDFVA
+2169 
-2180 PATGAHNYT
+2180 
-2189 LYFMSDAYMGC
+2189 GC
-2200 DQEYKFSVDVKE
+2200 DWLSHPTARMGLGQPRSPQTPLEQSWPGSPRWLGELHWALEQD
-2212 AETDSDSD
+2212 DSLGSSLASLVVTAGRGGGT

>member
-1 MADVTARSLQYEY
+1 
-14 KANSNLVLQADRS
+14 
-27 LIDRTRRDEPTGE
+27 
-40 VLSLVG
+40 
-46 KLEGT
+46 
-51 RMGDK
+51 
-56 AQRTKPQMQEERR
+56 
-69 AKRRKRDE
+69 
-77 DRHDINKM
+77 
-85 KGYTLLSEG
+85 
-94 IDEMVGIIYKPK
+94 
-106 TKETRET
+106 
-113 YEVLLSF
+113 
-120 IQAALGDQPRDIL
+120 
-133 CGAADEV
+133 
-140 LAVLKNEKLR
+140 
-150 DKERRKEIDLLLGQ
+150 
-164 TDDTRYHVLVNLGK
+164 
-178 KITDYGGDK
+178 
-187 EIQNMDDNIDETYGV
+187 
-202 NVQFESD
+202 
-209 EEEGDED
+209 
-216 VYGEV
+216 
-221 REEASD
+221 
-227 DDMEGDE
+227 
-234 AVVRC
+234 
-239 TLSANLVA
+239 
-247 SGELMS
+247 
-253 SKKKDL
+253 
-259 HPRDIDA
+259 
-266 FWLQRQLSRFYDDA
+266 
-280 IVSQKKADEV
+280 
-290 LEILKTASDDREC
+290 
-303 ENQLVLLLGF
+303 
-313 NTFDF
+313 
-318 IKVLRQHRMMS
+318 
-329 ESQWSFCSFYIAPCW
+329 
-344 PVHRVKRKRKGSW
+344 
-357 ERWKLIQNYPSSST
+357 
-371 NSTRRRRRTDP
+371 
-382 DEEVKYLSKCFEE
+382 
-395 ERSRRERVR
+395 
-404 QSRMDTDL
+404 
-412 ETMDLDQGGE
+412 
-422 VSVRALSKAVVGFG
+422 
-436 SEAGSDLEDLVFTQG
+436 
-451 SHFMANK
+451 MANK

-486 FGSEEQLLP
+486 FGSEEVGDLLCCH
-495 VEKLPKYAQAGF
+495 LLGAGF

-522 AALETDE
+522 AALESDE

-552 IGKHINPD
+552 IGKHINMD
-560 GTINVDNFKII
+560 GTINVDDFKII

-591 ATYGITVAE
+591 ATYGINVAE

-641 RLIILD
+641 RLVILD

-655 RGPVLEA
+655 RGPVLES

-674 QEEVRLIG
+674 QEDVRLVG

-744 MEHAGKNQVLV
+744 MEHATRCLLSLLFSPVLLGSETLTLVV
-755 FVHSRKETG
+755 F
-764 KTARA
+764 
-769 IRDMCLEKDTLGLFL
+769 LL
-784 REGSASTEV
+784 
-793 LRTEAEQCKNLELKD
+793 QNLELKD

-866 SPEKGAGQSWEH
+866 SPEKGR
-878 WTFCRY
+878 WTELGALD
-884 RSFVSILGWEEY
+884 IL
-896 PVYRMQMLGR
+896 QMLGR

-955 IVLGNVQNA
+955 TVLGNVQNA
-964 KDAVNWLGYAYLYI
+964 KDAVNWLGYTYLYI

-1043 ITNDTVQ
+1043 ITNETMQ

-1071 SSEFKNITVREEEKL
+1071 SSEFRNITVREVWSHIHIL
-1086 ELQKLLERVPIPVK
+1086 SDTALRLLVVVLPGMMQRL
-1100 ESIEE
+1100 SC
-1105 PSAKINVL
+1105 INVL

-1181 QFRKLPEE
+1181 QFKKLPEE

-1255 TPDFQWDEK
+1255 APDFQWDEK

-1297 QDEHLITFFVPVFEP
+1297 QDEHLVTFFVPVFEP

-1417 MLLQSSEG
+1417 MLLQNSEG

-1435 LAEQVYMDWYE
+1435 LVFMDWYE
-1446 KFQDRL
+1446 KFQERL
-1452 SKKVVLLTGE
+1452 NKKVVLLTGE

-1487 RRWKQRKNVQNINL
+1487 RRWKQRKNVQNVNL
-1501 FVVDEVHLIGGEN
+1501 FIVDEVHLIGGEN

-1591 SMAKPVYHAITK
+1591 SMAKPVYHAIMK

-1619 TRLTAIDILSTCAAD
+1619 TRLTAINILTTC
-1634 IQRQRFLHCTEKD
+1634 KD
-1647 LIPYLE
+1647 LVPYLD
-1653 KLSNNTLRETLL
+1653 KLNDNTLKETLV

-1671 HEGLSPMERR
+1671 HEGLTAMERR
-1681 LVEQLFSSGAIQ
+1681 VVEQLFSSGAVQ
-1693 VVVASRSLCWG
+1693 VMVASRSLCWG
-1704 MSVAAHLVI
+1704 MNIAAHLVI
-1713 IMDTQYYNGKIHA
+1713 IMDTQTGTREWGPDPLG

-1814 MTQNPNYYNLQGISH
+1814 MTQNPNYYNLQGVSH

-1872 YYINYTTIEL
+1872 YYINYTTIGKG
-1882 FSMSLN
+1882 S
-1888 AKTKVRG
+1888 AGVG
-1895 LIEIISNAAEY
+1895 GV
-1906 ENIPIRHH
+1906 H
-1914 EDNLL
+1914 EHLL
-1919 RQLAQKVP
+1919 LAQKVP
-1927 HKLNNPKFNDPHVKT
+1927 HKLTNPKFNDPHVKT

-1964 EILSKVE
+1964 EILSK
-1971 LVPLWAWREGLQGPV
+1971 
-1986 KEQFQPYLL
+1986 
-1995 SCSYPIQAIRLI
+1995 AIRLI

-2053 HIKRCTDKGVESV
+2053 HIKHCTDKVK
-2066 FDIMEMEDEERNA
+2066 N
-2079 LLQLSDGQMADVAR
+2079 L
-2093 FCNRY
+2093 Y
-2098 PNIELSYEVV
+2098 PSLG
-2108 DKDGIRSG
+2108 K
-2116 GPVVVLVQL
+2116 
-2125 EREEE
+2125 
-2130 VTGPVIAPLFPQK
+2130 APCW
-2143 REEGWW
+2143 EEG
-2149 VVIGDAKSN
+2149 
-2158 SLISIKRLTLQ
+2158 T
-2169 QKAKVKLDFVA
+2169 VKLDFVA
-2180 PATGAHNYT
+2180 PATGTHNYT

-2212 AETDSDSD
+2212 AESDSDSD

>member
-1 MADVTARSLQYEY
+1 
-14 KANSNLVLQADRS
+14 
-27 LIDRTRRDEPTGE
+27 
-40 VLSLVG
+40 
-46 KLEGT
+46 
-51 RMGDK
+51 
-56 AQRTKPQMQEERR
+56 
-69 AKRRKRDE
+69 
-77 DRHDINKM
+77 
-85 KGYTLLSEG
+85 
-94 IDEMVGIIYKPK
+94 
-106 TKETRET
+106 
-113 YEVLLSF
+113 
-120 IQAALGDQPRDIL
+120 
-133 CGAADEV
+133 
-140 LAVLKNEKLR
+140 
-150 DKERRKEIDLLLGQ
+150 
-164 TDDTRYHVLVNLGK
+164 
-178 KITDYGGDK
+178 
-187 EIQNMDDNIDETYGV
+187 
-202 NVQFESD
+202 
-209 EEEGDED
+209 
-216 VYGEV
+216 
-221 REEASD
+221 
-227 DDMEGDE
+227 
-234 AVVRC
+234 
-239 TLSANLVA
+239 
-247 SGELMS
+247 
-253 SKKKDL
+253 
-259 HPRDIDA
+259 
-266 FWLQRQLSRFYDDA
+266 
-280 IVSQKKADEV
+280 
-290 LEILKTASDDREC
+290 
-303 ENQLVLLLGF
+303 
-313 NTFDF
+313 
-318 IKVLRQHRMMS
+318 
-329 ESQWSFCSFYIAPCW
+329 
-344 PVHRVKRKRKGSW
+344 
-357 ERWKLIQNYPSSST
+357 
-371 NSTRRRRRTDP
+371 
-382 DEEVKYLSKCFEE
+382 
-395 ERSRRERVR
+395 
-404 QSRMDTDL
+404 
-412 ETMDLDQGGE
+412 
-422 VSVRALSKAVVGFG
+422 
-436 SEAGSDLEDLVFTQG
+436 
-451 SHFMANK
+451 MANK

-463 DGSFRRQRKGYE
+463 DGSFRKQRKGYE

-486 FGSEEQLLP
+486 FGSEEQLVP

-522 AALETDE
+522 AALETDM

-552 IGKHINPD
+552 IGKHINLD
-560 GTINVDNFKII
+560 GTINIDDFKII

-600 LTGDHQLCKEEISAT
+600 LTGDHQLCKEEINAT

-662 LVARAIRNIEMT
+662 LVARTIRNIEMT
-674 QEEVRLIG
+674 QEDVRLIG

-688 NYEDVATFLRVDP
+688 NYEDVATFLRVEP
-701 AKGLFYFD
+701 TKGLFYFD

-744 MEHAGKNQVLV
+744 MEHAGKNQVFCNFLV
-755 FVHSRKETG
+755 
-764 KTARA
+764 
-769 IRDMCLEKDTLGLFL
+769 TLLTNFAVF
-784 REGSASTEV
+784 SCI
-793 LRTEAEQCKNLELKD
+793 QNLELKD

-858 IIKGTQVY
+858 IIKGTQIY
-866 SPEKGAGQSWEH
+866 SPEKGR
-878 WTFCRY
+878 WTELGALD
-884 RSFVSILGWEEY
+884 IL
-896 PVYRMQMLGR
+896 QMLGR

-940 ESQMVSKLPDMLNAE
+940 ESQMVARLPDMLNAE

-964 KDAVNWLGYAYLYI
+964 KDAVNWLGYTYLYI
-978 RMLRSPTLYGIS
+978 RMLRSPNLYGIS
-990 HDDLKGDPL
+990 HDDMKGDPL

-1043 ITNDTVQ
+1043 ITNDTIQ

-1071 SSEFKNITVREEEKL
+1071 SSEFKNITVREPRL
-1086 ELQKLLERVPIPVK
+1086 ETP
-1100 ESIEE
+1100 
-1105 PSAKINVL
+1105 INVL

-1149 VLNRGWAQLTDKTLN
+1149 VLNHGWAQLTDKTLN

-1356 PLPVSALRNSAFES
+1356 PLPVSALRNSAFEG

-1391 NSDDNV
+1391 NSDENV

-1417 MLLQSSEG
+1417 MLLQNVEG

-1435 LAEQVYMDWYE
+1435 LAEQIFLDWYE
-1446 KFQDRL
+1446 KFQDQL
-1452 SKKVVLLTGE
+1452 LKVVLLTGE

-1487 RRWKQRKNVQNINL
+1487 RRWKQRKNVQNVNL
-1501 FVVDEVHLIGGEN
+1501 FIVDEVHLIGGEN

-1559 TSTFNF
+1559 TATFNF

-1591 SMAKPVYHAITK
+1591 SMAKPVYHAIMK

-1619 TRLTAIDILSTCAAD
+1619 TRLTAIDILTTC
-1634 IQRQRFLHCTEKD
+1634 KD
-1647 LIPYLE
+1647 VAPYVD
-1653 KLSNNTLRETLL
+1653 KLNDNTLKETVV

-1671 HEGLSPMERR
+1671 HEGLTSMERR
-1681 LVEQLFSSGAIQ
+1681 VVEQLFSSGAIQ
-1693 VVVASRSLCWG
+1693 VVVASRNLCWG
-1704 MSVAAHLVI
+1704 MNLAAHLVI

-1737 MVGHANRPLQDDE
+1737 MVGRANRPLQDDE

-1814 MTQNPNYYNLQGISH
+1814 MTQNPNYYNLQGVSH

-1842 TLSDLEQSKCISIE
+1842 TLSDLEQSKCISVE

-1872 YYINYTTIEL
+1872 YYINYTTI
-1882 FSMSLN
+1882 
-1888 AKTKVRG
+1888 VRG

-1919 RQLAQKVP
+1919 RQKVP
-1927 HKLNNPKFNDPHVKT
+1927 HKLNNPKFNDPHIKT

-1964 EILSKVE
+1964 EILSKV
-1971 LVPLWAWREGLQGPV
+1971 
-1986 KEQFQPYLL
+1986 
-1995 SCSYPIQAIRLI
+1995 QAIRLI

-2053 HIKRCTDKGVESV
+2053 NIKRCTEKVSAGARAPPFQLGGRGGWSSGAIWDEGAAGLPRGRTDFGVRPGWGPGGCQQSQASRESLGQLRSLWKSRMRRQSWGPRLSV
-2066 FDIMEMEDEERNA
+2066 C
-2079 LLQLSDGQMADVAR
+2079 LQ
-2093 FCNRY
+2093 
-2098 PNIELSYEVV
+2098 
-2108 DKDGIRSG
+2108 
-2116 GPVVVLVQL
+2116 GPVGAEWTPLS
-2125 EREEE
+2125 
-2130 VTGPVIAPLFPQK
+2130 PAPTLSSRLLPPLQK

-2149 VVIGDAKSN
+2149 VVIGDSKSN

-2169 QKAKVKLDFVA
+2169 QKVKLDFVA
-2180 PATGAHNYT
+2180 PTTGTHNYT

-2212 AETDSDSD
+2212 AESDSDSSDSLHRN

>member
-1 MADVTARSLQYEY
+1 
-14 KANSNLVLQADRS
+14 
-27 LIDRTRRDEPTGE
+27 
-40 VLSLVG
+40 
-46 KLEGT
+46 
-51 RMGDK
+51 
-56 AQRTKPQMQEERR
+56 
-69 AKRRKRDE
+69 
-77 DRHDINKM
+77 
-85 KGYTLLSEG
+85 
-94 IDEMVGIIYKPK
+94 
-106 TKETRET
+106 
-113 YEVLLSF
+113 
-120 IQAALGDQPRDIL
+120 
-133 CGAADEV
+133 
-140 LAVLKNEKLR
+140 
-150 DKERRKEIDLLLGQ
+150 
-164 TDDTRYHVLVNLGK
+164 
-178 KITDYGGDK
+178 
-187 EIQNMDDNIDETYGV
+187 
-202 NVQFESD
+202 
-209 EEEGDED
+209 
-216 VYGEV
+216 
-221 REEASD
+221 
-227 DDMEGDE
+227 
-234 AVVRC
+234 
-239 TLSANLVA
+239 
-247 SGELMS
+247 
-253 SKKKDL
+253 
-259 HPRDIDA
+259 
-266 FWLQRQLSRFYDDA
+266 
-280 IVSQKKADEV
+280 
-290 LEILKTASDDREC
+290 
-303 ENQLVLLLGF
+303 
-313 NTFDF
+313 
-318 IKVLRQHRMMS
+318 
-329 ESQWSFCSFYIAPCW
+329 
-344 PVHRVKRKRKGSW
+344 
-357 ERWKLIQNYPSSST
+357 
-371 NSTRRRRRTDP
+371 
-382 DEEVKYLSKCFEE
+382 
-395 ERSRRERVR
+395 
-404 QSRMDTDL
+404 MDTDL
-412 ETMDLDQGGE
+412 ESMDLDQGGE
-422 VSVRALSKAVVGFG
+422 VKSWDLLPQHPQLAQKTFDPTGKMDSHMESAAFPSDMRRNNSHFSFPPIVSPFLSHFPPFFPPFFPPSFPPISPIFPIIFQALAPRQVL
-436 SEAGSDLEDLVFTQG
+436 DLEDLVFAQG

-486 FGSEEQLLP
+486 FGADEQLVS

-513 NRIQSKLYR
+513 NRIQSKLFR
-522 AALETDE
+522 AALESDE

-552 IGKHINPD
+552 IGKHINMD
-560 GTINVDNFKII
+560 GTINVDDFKII

-585 SFGKRL
+585 SFSKRL

-641 RLIILD
+641 RLVILD

-655 RGPVLEA
+655 RGPVLES

-674 QEEVRLIG
+674 QEDVRLVG

-744 MEHAGKNQVLV
+744 MEHAGKNQEFYTGYAATTSPPCPAPLCVDPKLFPWNLFPLFPWNFLGFV
-755 FVHSRKETG
+755 FP
-764 KTARA
+764 
-769 IRDMCLEKDTLGLFL
+769 
-784 REGSASTEV
+784 
-793 LRTEAEQCKNLELKD
+793 QNLELKD

-866 SPEKGAGQSWEH
+866 SPEKGR
-878 WTFCRY
+878 WTELGALD
-884 RSFVSILGWEEY
+884 IL
-896 PVYRMQMLGR
+896 QMLGR

-940 ESQMVSKLPDMLNAE
+940 ESQMVAKLPDMLNAE
-955 IVLGNVQNA
+955 AVLGNVQNA
-964 KDAVNWLGYAYLYI
+964 KDAVNWLGYTYLYI

-990 HDDLKGDPL
+990 HDDLKADPL
-999 LDQRRLDLVHTAAL
+999 LEQRRLDLVHTAAL

-1043 ITNDTVQ
+1043 ITNETVQ
-1050 TYNQLLKPTL
+1050 TYNH
-1060 SEIELFRVFSL
+1060 
-1071 SSEFKNITVREEEKL
+1071 SSASSPCPRSSATSPCARYGNGQQPSGVGWEFG
-1086 ELQKLLERVPIPVK
+1086 
-1100 ESIEE
+1100 
-1105 PSAKINVL
+1105 NV
-1113 LQAFISQLKL
+1113 Q
-1123 EGFALMADMVYVTQ
+1123 DVTPKHFPAPQ

-1181 QFRKLPEE
+1181 QFKKLPEE

-1203 LYDLNHNEIGELI
+1203 LYDLNHNEIGLI

-1255 TPDFQWDEK
+1255 APDFQWDEK

-1297 QDEHLITFFVPVFEP
+1297 QDEHLVTFFVPVFEP

-1417 MLLQSSEG
+1417 MLLQNSEG

-1435 LAEQVYMDWYE
+1435 LVFMDWYE
-1446 KFQDRL
+1446 KFQERL
-1452 SKKVVLLTGE
+1452 NKKVVLLTGE

-1487 RRWKQRKNVQNINL
+1487 RRWKQRKNVQNVNL
-1501 FVVDEVHLIGGEN
+1501 FIVDEVHLIGGEN

-1559 TSTFNF
+1559 TATFNF

-1591 SMAKPVYHAITK
+1591 SMAKPVYHAVMK

-1609 VIVFVPSRKQ
+1609 VLVFVPSRKQ
-1619 TRLTAIDILSTCAAD
+1619 TRLTAINILTTC
-1634 IQRQRFLHCTEKD
+1634 KD
-1647 LIPYLE
+1647 LVPYLE
-1653 KLSNNTLRETLL
+1653 KLSDPTLKETLV

-1671 HEGLSPMERR
+1671 HEGLTAMERR
-1681 LVEQLFSSGAIQ
+1681 VVEQLFSSGAVQ
-1693 VVVASRSLCWG
+1693 VMVASRSLCWG
-1704 MSVAAHLVI
+1704 MNISAHLVI

-1814 MTQNPNYYNLQGISH
+1814 MTQNPNYYNLQGVSH

-1872 YYINYTTIEL
+1872 YYINYTTIGAPKPRDSAL
-1882 FSMSLN
+1882 FPEKSMGLGIF
-1888 AKTKVRG
+1888 TKKFHRFG
-1895 LIEIISNAAEY
+1895 WF
-1906 ENIPIRHH
+1906 
-1914 EDNLL
+1914 LL
-1919 RQLAQKVP
+1919 HPQLSQKVP
-1927 HKLNNPKFNDPHVKT
+1927 HKLTNPKFNDPHVKT

-1954 LSAELQSDTE
+1954 LSPHPW
-1964 EILSKVE
+1964 LS
-1971 LVPLWAWREGLQGPV
+1971 LTIPV
-1986 KEQFQPYLL
+1986 CLCP
-1995 SCSYPIQAIRLI
+1995 CVQAIRLI

-2053 HIKRCTDKGVESV
+2053 HIKRCTDKVT
-2066 FDIMEMEDEERNA
+2066 
-2079 LLQLSDGQMADVAR
+2079 
-2093 FCNRY
+2093 
-2098 PNIELSYEVV
+2098 
-2108 DKDGIRSG
+2108 SG
-2116 GPVVVLVQL
+2116 DPWCC
-2125 EREEE
+2125 
-2130 VTGPVIAPLFPQK
+2130 PCPQ
-2143 REEGWW
+2143 
-2149 VVIGDAKSN
+2149 
-2158 SLISIKRLTLQ
+2158 
-2169 QKAKVKLDFVA
+2169 VKLDFVA
-2180 PATGAHNYT
+2180 PAAGTQHYT
-2189 LYFMSDAYMGC
+2189 LFFMSDAYMGC

-2212 AETDSDSD
+2212 AESDSDSD

>member
-1 MADVTARSLQYEY
+1 
-14 KANSNLVLQADRS
+14 
-27 LIDRTRRDEPTGE
+27 
-40 VLSLVG
+40 
-46 KLEGT
+46 
-51 RMGDK
+51 
-56 AQRTKPQMQEERR
+56 
-69 AKRRKRDE
+69 
-77 DRHDINKM
+77 
-85 KGYTLLSEG
+85 
-94 IDEMVGIIYKPK
+94 
-106 TKETRET
+106 
-113 YEVLLSF
+113 
-120 IQAALGDQPRDIL
+120 
-133 CGAADEV
+133 
-140 LAVLKNEKLR
+140 
-150 DKERRKEIDLLLGQ
+150 
-164 TDDTRYHVLVNLGK
+164 
-178 KITDYGGDK
+178 
-187 EIQNMDDNIDETYGV
+187 
-202 NVQFESD
+202 
-209 EEEGDED
+209 
-216 VYGEV
+216 
-221 REEASD
+221 
-227 DDMEGDE
+227 
-234 AVVRC
+234 
-239 TLSANLVA
+239 
-247 SGELMS
+247 ELMS

-290 LEILKTASDDREC
+290 LEILKVCGLQILGMWENYLYCTLLASA
-303 ENQLVLLLGF
+303 Q
-313 NTFDF
+313 
-318 IKVLRQHRMMS
+318 S
-329 ESQWSFCSFYIAPCW
+329 EAE
-344 PVHRVKRKRKGSW
+344 K
-357 ERWKLIQNYPSSST
+357 ERIMGKMEA
-371 NSTRRRRRTDP
+371 DP
-382 DEEVKYLSKCFEE
+382 ELSKFLYQLHETEKEDLIRE

-412 ETMDLDQGGE
+412 ESMDLDQGGE
-422 VSVRALSKAVVGFG
+422 ALAPRQVL
-436 SEAGSDLEDLVFTQG
+436 DLEDLVFSQG

-486 FGSEEQLLP
+486 FGADEQLVS

-513 NRIQSKLYR
+513 NRIQSKLFR

-552 IGKHINPD
+552 IGKHINMD
-560 GTINVDNFKII
+560 GTINVDDFKII

-585 SFGKRL
+585 SFSKRL

-641 RLIILD
+641 RLVILD

-655 RGPVLEA
+655 RGPVLES

-674 QEEVRLIG
+674 QEDVRLVG

-744 MEHAGKNQVLV
+744 MEHAGKNQVPTPKIPPWINWEKSGKSGREKLGK
-755 FVHSRKETG
+755 SRKKQEKLG
-764 KTARA
+764 KSS
-769 IRDMCLEKDTLGLFL
+769 ILCCSQISPLESFL
-784 REGSASTEV
+784 EFFGIWV
-793 LRTEAEQCKNLELKD
+793 FQNLELKD

-866 SPEKGAGQSWEH
+866 SPEKGR
-878 WTFCRY
+878 WTELGALD
-884 RSFVSILGWEEY
+884 IL
-896 PVYRMQMLGR
+896 QMLGR

-940 ESQMVSKLPDMLNAE
+940 ESQMVAKLPDMLNAE
-955 IVLGNVQNA
+955 AVLGNVQNA
-964 KDAVNWLGYAYLYI
+964 KDAVNWLGYTYLYI
-978 RMLRSPTLYGIS
+978 RMLRSPSLYGIA
-990 HDDLKGDPL
+990 HEDLKADPL
-999 LDQRRLDLVHTAAL
+999 LEQRRLDLVHTAAL

-1043 ITNDTVQ
+1043 ITNETVQ

-1071 SSEFKNITVREEEKL
+1071 SSEFRNITVREEEKL

-1105 PSAKINVL
+1105 PSAKVSPAGSSHWEFCSSL
-1113 LQAFISQLKL
+1113 SG
-1123 EGFALMADMVYVTQ
+1123 EVTPKPFPVPQ

-1181 QFRKLPEE
+1181 QFKKLPEE

-1255 TPDFQWDEK
+1255 APDFQWDEK

-1297 QDEHLITFFVPVFEP
+1297 QDEHLVTFFVPVFEP

-1417 MLLQSSEG
+1417 MLLQNSEG

-1435 LAEQVYMDWYE
+1435 LAEQVFMDWYE
-1446 KFQDRL
+1446 KFQERL
-1452 SKKVVLLTGE
+1452 NKKVVLLTGE

-1487 RRWKQRKNVQNINL
+1487 RRWKQRKNVQNVNL
-1501 FVVDEVHLIGGEN
+1501 FIVDEVHLIGGEN

-1559 TSTFNF
+1559 TATFNF

-1591 SMAKPVYHAITK
+1591 SMAKPVYHAVMK

-1609 VIVFVPSRKQ
+1609 VLVFVPSRKQ
-1619 TRLTAIDILSTCAAD
+1619 TRLTAINILTTCASD
-1634 IQRQRFLHCTEKD
+1634 VQR
-1647 LIPYLE
+1647 
-1653 KLSNNTLRETLL
+1653 
-1665 NGVGYL
+1665 
-1671 HEGLSPMERR
+1671 
-1681 LVEQLFSSGAIQ
+1681 
-1693 VVVASRSLCWG
+1693 
-1704 MSVAAHLVI
+1704 
-1713 IMDTQYYNGKIHA
+1713 
-1726 YVDYPIYDVLQ
+1726 
-1737 MVGHANRPLQDDE
+1737 
-1750 GRCVIM
+1750 
-1756 CQGSKKDFFKK
+1756 
-1767 FLYEPLPVESHLDHC
+1767 
-1782 MHDHFNAE
+1782 
-1790 IVTKTIENKQDAV
+1790 
-1803 DYLTWTFLYRR
+1803 
-1814 MTQNPNYYNLQGISH
+1814 H
-1829 RHLSDHLS
+1829 R
-1837 ELVEQ
+1837 
-1842 TLSDLEQSKCISIE
+1842 
-1856 DEMDVAP
+1856 
-1863 LNLGMIAAY
+1863 
-1872 YYINYTTIEL
+1872 
-1882 FSMSLN
+1882 
-1888 AKTKVRG
+1888 
-1895 LIEIISNAAEY
+1895 
-1906 ENIPIRHH
+1906 
-1914 EDNLL
+1914 
-1919 RQLAQKVP
+1919 
-1927 HKLNNPKFNDPHVKT
+1927 
-1942 NLLLQAHLSRMQ
+1942 
-1954 LSAELQSDTE
+1954 
-1964 EILSKVE
+1964 
-1971 LVPLWAWREGLQGPV
+1971 W
-1986 KEQFQPYLL
+1986 
-1995 SCSYPIQAIRLI
+1995 
-2007 QACVDVLSSN
+2007 
-2017 GWLSPALAA
+2017 
-2026 MELAQMVTQAMWSK
+2026 
-2040 DSYLKQLPHFTSE
+2040 
-2053 HIKRCTDKGVESV
+2053 
-2066 FDIMEMEDEERNA
+2066 
-2079 LLQLSDGQMADVAR
+2079 
-2093 FCNRY
+2093 
-2098 PNIELSYEVV
+2098 
-2108 DKDGIRSG
+2108 
-2116 GPVVVLVQL
+2116 
-2125 EREEE
+2125 
-2130 VTGPVIAPLFPQK
+2130 
-2143 REEGWW
+2143 
-2149 VVIGDAKSN
+2149 
-2158 SLISIKRLTLQ
+2158 
-2169 QKAKVKLDFVA
+2169 
-2180 PATGAHNYT
+2180 
-2189 LYFMSDAYMGC
+2189 
-2200 DQEYKFSVDVKE
+2200 
-2212 AETDSDSD
+2212 

>member
-1 MADVTARSLQYEY
+1 
-14 KANSNLVLQADRS
+14 
-27 LIDRTRRDEPTGE
+27 
-40 VLSLVG
+40 
-46 KLEGT
+46 
-51 RMGDK
+51 
-56 AQRTKPQMQEERR
+56 
-69 AKRRKRDE
+69 
-77 DRHDINKM
+77 
-85 KGYTLLSEG
+85 
-94 IDEMVGIIYKPK
+94 
-106 TKETRET
+106 
-113 YEVLLSF
+113 
-120 IQAALGDQPRDIL
+120 
-133 CGAADEV
+133 
-140 LAVLKNEKLR
+140 
-150 DKERRKEIDLLLGQ
+150 
-164 TDDTRYHVLVNLGK
+164 
-178 KITDYGGDK
+178 
-187 EIQNMDDNIDETYGV
+187 
-202 NVQFESD
+202 
-209 EEEGDED
+209 
-216 VYGEV
+216 
-221 REEASD
+221 
-227 DDMEGDE
+227 
-234 AVVRC
+234 
-239 TLSANLVA
+239 
-247 SGELMS
+247 
-253 SKKKDL
+253 
-259 HPRDIDA
+259 
-266 FWLQRQLSRFYDDA
+266 
-280 IVSQKKADEV
+280 
-290 LEILKTASDDREC
+290 
-303 ENQLVLLLGF
+303 
-313 NTFDF
+313 
-318 IKVLRQHRMMS
+318 
-329 ESQWSFCSFYIAPCW
+329 
-344 PVHRVKRKRKGSW
+344 
-357 ERWKLIQNYPSSST
+357 
-371 NSTRRRRRTDP
+371 
-382 DEEVKYLSKCFEE
+382 
-395 ERSRRERVR
+395 
-404 QSRMDTDL
+404 
-412 ETMDLDQGGE
+412 
-422 VSVRALSKAVVGFG
+422 
-436 SEAGSDLEDLVFTQG
+436 
-451 SHFMANK
+451 MANK

-486 FGSEEQLLP
+486 FGADEQLVS

-513 NRIQSKLYR
+513 NRIQSKLFR
-522 AALETDE
+522 AALESDE

-552 IGKHINPD
+552 IGKHINMD
-560 GTINVDNFKII
+560 GTINVDDFKII

-641 RLIILD
+641 RLVILVRACPGQGRWS
-647 EIHLLHDD
+647 
-655 RGPVLEA
+655 RGLESSREN
-662 LVARAIRNIEMT
+662 L
-674 QEEVRLIG
+674 G
-682 LSATLP
+682 KSSG
-688 NYEDVATFLRVDP
+688 
-701 AKGLFYFD
+701 KGCW
-709 NSFRPVPL
+709 NPHS
-717 EQTYVGITEKKAIKR
+717 QGILCWIC
-732 FQIMN
+732 
-737 EIVYEKI
+737 
-744 MEHAGKNQVLV
+744 H
-755 FVHSRKETG
+755 
-764 KTARA
+764 
-769 IRDMCLEKDTLGLFL
+769 LGLYS
-784 REGSASTEV
+784 EGFSIPSSPTTPPCAGSKPFPGNISAFPLFPWDYLGYFSS
-793 LRTEAEQCKNLELKD
+793 QNLELKD

-866 SPEKGAGQSWEH
+866 SPEKGR
-878 WTFCRY
+878 WTELGALD
-884 RSFVSILGWEEY
+884 IL
-896 PVYRMQMLGR
+896 QMLGR

-940 ESQMVSKLPDMLNAE
+940 ESQMVAKLPDMLNAE
-955 IVLGNVQNA
+955 AVLGNVQNA
-964 KDAVNWLGYAYLYI
+964 KDAVNWLGYTYLYI

-990 HDDLKGDPL
+990 HDDLKADPL
-999 LDQRRLDLVHTAAL
+999 LEQRRLDLVHTAAL

-1043 ITNDTVQ
+1043 ITNETVQ

-1071 SSEFKNITVREEEKL
+1071 SSEFRNITVREVR
-1086 ELQKLLERVPIPVK
+1086 ER
-1100 ESIEE
+1100 
-1105 PSAKINVL
+1105 
-1113 LQAFISQLKL
+1113 
-1123 EGFALMADMVYVTQ
+1123 
-1137 SAGRLMRAIFEI
+1137 
-1149 VLNRGWAQLTDKTLN
+1149 LTDKTLN

-1181 QFRKLPEE
+1181 QFKKLPEE

-1203 LYDLNHNEIGELI
+1203 LYDLNHNEIG
-1216 RMPKMGKTIHKY
+1216 TIHKY

-1255 TPDFQWDEK
+1255 APDFQWDEK

-1297 QDEHLITFFVPVFEP
+1297 QDEHLVTFFVPVFEP

-1323 DRWLSCETQ
+1323 DRWLCECPCTG

-1417 MLLQSSEG
+1417 MLLQNSEG

-1435 LAEQVYMDWYE
+1435 LVFMDWYE
-1446 KFQDRL
+1446 KFQERL
-1452 SKKVVLLTGE
+1452 NKKVVLLTGE

-1487 RRWKQRKNVQNINL
+1487 RRWKQRKNVQNVNL
-1501 FVVDEVHLIGGEN
+1501 FIVDEVHLIGGEN

-1559 TSTFNF
+1559 TATFNF

-1591 SMAKPVYHAITK
+1591 SMAKPVYHAVMK

-1609 VIVFVPSRKQ
+1609 VLVFVPSRKQ
-1619 TRLTAIDILSTCAAD
+1619 TRLTAINILTTC
-1634 IQRQRFLHCTEKD
+1634 KD
-1647 LIPYLE
+1647 LVPYLE
-1653 KLSNNTLRETLL
+1653 KLSDPTLKETLV

-1671 HEGLSPMERR
+1671 HEGLTAMERR
-1681 LVEQLFSSGAIQ
+1681 VVEQLFSSGAVQ
-1693 VVVASRSLCWG
+1693 VMVASRSLCWG
-1704 MSVAAHLVI
+1704 MNISAHLVI

-1814 MTQNPNYYNLQGISH
+1814 MTQNPNYYNLQGVSH

-1872 YYINYTTIEL
+1872 YYINYTTIGDHSPKTPLPWGLHKKIPALGL
-1882 FSMSLN
+1882 FL
-1888 AKTKVRG
+1888 G
-1895 LIEIISNAAEY
+1895 LS
-1906 ENIPIRHH
+1906 
-1914 EDNLL
+1914 
-1919 RQLAQKVP
+1919 QKVP
-1927 HKLNNPKFNDPHVKT
+1927 HKLTNPKFNDPHVKT

-1964 EILSKVE
+1964 EILSK
-1971 LVPLWAWREGLQGPV
+1971 
-1986 KEQFQPYLL
+1986 
-1995 SCSYPIQAIRLI
+1995 AIRLI

-2053 HIKRCTDKGVESV
+2053 HIKRCTDKVQPG
-2066 FDIMEMEDEERNA
+2066 DTQGHPGHRN
-2079 LLQLSDGQMADVAR
+2079 LSLR
-2093 FCNRY
+2093 F
-2098 PNIELSYEVV
+2098 L
-2108 DKDGIRSG
+2108 G
-2116 GPVVVLVQL
+2116 
-2125 EREEE
+2125 
-2130 VTGPVIAPLFPQK
+2130 
-2143 REEGWW
+2143 
-2149 VVIGDAKSN
+2149 
-2158 SLISIKRLTLQ
+2158 
-2169 QKAKVKLDFVA
+2169 KA
-2180 PATGAHNYT
+2180 GN
-2189 LYFMSDAYMGC
+2189 
-2200 DQEYKFSVDVKE
+2200 
-2212 AETDSDSD
+2212 

>member
-1 MADVTARSLQYEY
+1 
-14 KANSNLVLQADRS
+14 
-27 LIDRTRRDEPTGE
+27 
-40 VLSLVG
+40 
-46 KLEGT
+46 
-51 RMGDK
+51 
-56 AQRTKPQMQEERR
+56 
-69 AKRRKRDE
+69 
-77 DRHDINKM
+77 
-85 KGYTLLSEG
+85 
-94 IDEMVGIIYKPK
+94 
-106 TKETRET
+106 
-113 YEVLLSF
+113 
-120 IQAALGDQPRDIL
+120 
-133 CGAADEV
+133 
-140 LAVLKNEKLR
+140 
-150 DKERRKEIDLLLGQ
+150 
-164 TDDTRYHVLVNLGK
+164 
-178 KITDYGGDK
+178 
-187 EIQNMDDNIDETYGV
+187 
-202 NVQFESD
+202 
-209 EEEGDED
+209 
-216 VYGEV
+216 
-221 REEASD
+221 
-227 DDMEGDE
+227 
-234 AVVRC
+234 
-239 TLSANLVA
+239 
-247 SGELMS
+247 
-253 SKKKDL
+253 
-259 HPRDIDA
+259 
-266 FWLQRQLSRFYDDA
+266 
-280 IVSQKKADEV
+280 
-290 LEILKTASDDREC
+290 
-303 ENQLVLLLGF
+303 
-313 NTFDF
+313 
-318 IKVLRQHRMMS
+318 
-329 ESQWSFCSFYIAPCW
+329 
-344 PVHRVKRKRKGSW
+344 
-357 ERWKLIQNYPSSST
+357 
-371 NSTRRRRRTDP
+371 
-382 DEEVKYLSKCFEE
+382 
-395 ERSRRERVR
+395 
-404 QSRMDTDL
+404 
-412 ETMDLDQGGE
+412 
-422 VSVRALSKAVVGFG
+422 
-436 SEAGSDLEDLVFTQG
+436 
-451 SHFMANK
+451 MANK

-486 FGSEEQLLP
+486 FGSEEQL
-495 VEKLPKYAQAGF
+495 VSVDKLPKYAQAGF

-552 IGKHINPD
+552 IGKHINMD
-560 GTINVDNFKII
+560 GTINVDDFKII

-591 ATYGITVAE
+591 ATYGINVAE
-600 LTGDHQLCKEEISAT
+600 LTGDHQLCKEEINAT

-655 RGPVLEA
+655 RGPVLES

-674 QEEVRLIG
+674 QEDVRLVG

-701 AKGLFYFD
+701 VKGLFYFD

-744 MEHAGKNQVLV
+744 MEHAGKNQVGLTSCWYFIV
-755 FVHSRKETG
+755 F
-764 KTARA
+764 
-769 IRDMCLEKDTLGLFL
+769 LL
-784 REGSASTEV
+784 
-793 LRTEAEQCKNLELKD
+793 QNLELKD

-866 SPEKGAGQSWEH
+866 SPEKGR
-878 WTFCRY
+878 WTELGALD
-884 RSFVSILGWEEY
+884 IL
-896 PVYRMQMLGR
+896 QMLGR

-955 IVLGNVQNA
+955 VVLGNVQNA

-978 RMLRSPTLYGIS
+978 RMLRSPSLYGLS

-1043 ITNDTVQ
+1043 ITNETVQ

-1071 SSEFKNITVREEEKL
+1071 SSEFKNITVREVWLWNGLGRGLAQVGE
-1086 ELQKLLERVPIPVK
+1086 
-1100 ESIEE
+1100 
-1105 PSAKINVL
+1105 INVL

-1203 LYDLNHNEIGELI
+1203 LYDLNHNEIG
-1216 RMPKMGKTIHKY
+1216 MGRGTSVPRGTIHKY

-1417 MLLQSSEG
+1417 MLLQNSEG

-1435 LAEQVYMDWYE
+1435 LVFLDWYE
-1446 KFQDRL
+1446 KFQERL
-1452 SKKVVLLTGE
+1452 GKKVVLLTGE

-1487 RRWKQRKNVQNINL
+1487 RRWKQRKNVQNVNL
-1501 FVVDEVHLIGGEN
+1501 FIVDEVHLIGGEN

-1591 SMAKPVYHAITK
+1591 SMAKPVYHAIMK

-1619 TRLTAIDILSTCAAD
+1619 TRLTAIDILTTC
-1634 IQRQRFLHCTEKD
+1634 KD
-1647 LIPYLE
+1647 LGPYLD
-1653 KLSNNTLRETLL
+1653 KLSDGTLKETLL

-1671 HEGLSPMERR
+1671 HEGLTAMERR
-1681 LVEQLFSSGAIQ
+1681 VVEQLFGSGAVQ

-1704 MSVAAHLVI
+1704 MNVAAHLVI

-1814 MTQNPNYYNLQGISH
+1814 MTQNPNYYNLQGVSH

-1872 YYINYTTIEL
+1872 YYINYTTIG
-1882 FSMSLN
+1882 
-1888 AKTKVRG
+1888 KGPTKVRG

-1919 RQLAQKVP
+1919 RQKVP

-1964 EILSKVE
+1964 EILSK
-1971 LVPLWAWREGLQGPV
+1971 
-1986 KEQFQPYLL
+1986 
-1995 SCSYPIQAIRLI
+1995 AIRLI

-2053 HIKRCTDKGVESV
+2053 HIKRCTDKVRVGEGDWGVLGGAPRRPARCRRLPLV
-2066 FDIMEMEDEERNA
+2066 FDTRSEPLGSPLPCPA
-2079 LLQLSDGQMADVAR
+2079 L
-2093 FCNRY
+2093 
-2098 PNIELSYEVV
+2098 
-2108 DKDGIRSG
+2108 
-2116 GPVVVLVQL
+2116 
-2125 EREEE
+2125 
-2130 VTGPVIAPLFPQK
+2130 
-2143 REEGWW
+2143 
-2149 VVIGDAKSN
+2149 
-2158 SLISIKRLTLQ
+2158 
-2169 QKAKVKLDFVA
+2169 VKLDFVA

-2212 AETDSDSD
+2212 AESDSDSD